1 MSHVLELFK
10 NLKTRKKNI
19 KKVLKLHN
27 LLCEEV
33 ATLKLIPY
41 CLFSIPNMST
51 I

>member
-1 MSHVLELFK
+1 MNHVLELFR
-10 NLKTRKKNI
+10 NLKTREKNI

-27 LLCEEV
+27 LVCEEV

-41 CLFSIPNMST
+41 ILFSFPSMST